1 MKDVLSKHAA
11 AKTAVVLSIPPATE
25 SSSSIVSSIDLSVEI
40 MRSMLP
46 SPVAVP
52 VHHCIGMDRTM
63 TDQRS
68 PRCSVGDSR
77 RSAVTPLYRR

>member
-25 SSSSIVSSIDLSVEI
+25 SRSSIVSSFDDSIEFA
-40 MRSMLP
+40 RSMLP

-68 PRCSVGDSR
+68 LRCPVGNSR
-77 RSAVTPLYRR
+77 RLMLAALYRR